1 MEYIAYLHKDRE
13 SDYGVSFPD
22 FPGCITAGKT
32 LDEASRLAPEALA
45 LHIAGMIEDGDAVPE
60 PSKLDDVAA
69 DAAKHG
75 AVAFMVSVDAP
86 DATVRVNITARESQ
100 IEKIDALAEAAGL
113 TRSAYMVRS
122 AIGDEKR
129 AARAVARRTGKLIS
143 GDRGRFEGGR

>member
-129 AARAVARRTGKLIS
+129 AARAQSRGARAS
-143 GDRGRFEGGR
+143 

>member
-1 MEYIAYLHKDRE
+1 MEYIAYLHKDRD

-45 LHIAGMIEDGDAVPE
+45 LHIQGMIEDGYAVPE
-60 PSKLDDVAA
+60 PSKVDDIAK

-75 AVAFMVSVDAP
+75 AIAFMVSVDAP

-100 IEKIDALAEAAGL
+100 IEKIDALAEAAGM
-113 TRSAYMVRS
+113 TRSGYMVRAAVGGGIS
-122 AIGDEKR
+122 QRKQV
-129 AARAVARRTGKLIS
+129 ARARGARRAGKV
-143 GDRGRFEGGR
+143 R

>member
-1 MEYIAYLHKDRE
+1 MEYIAYLHKDRA

-129 AARAVARRTGKLIS
+129 AARAQSRGARAS
-143 GDRGRFEGGR
+143 